1 MDVYPSIFIIALR
14 EKKIFID
21 LDWKAK
27 LRIFLI
33 KFLDIIPISTKVL
46 ASSFRLDDLSALSD
60 GAACSVE

>member
-27 LRIFLI
+27 IRIFLI
-33 KFLDIIPISTKVL
+33 KFLDIIPISTKIS
-46 ASSFRLDDLSALSD
+46 ASSFIWP
-60 GAACSVE
+60 